1 MWTEW
6 LIKPP
11 VCISAHCYR
20 YLVLMILPV
29 SESKMDL
36 VLFERYERHLFAS
49 DGEDSKEKDW
59 YMDIKTMFPDYFLR
73 LLLEPECEDENDY
86 LTFIRE
92 VARFP
97 INTKLTA
104 KVVAQTIDTKAR
116 KIHNEQTA
124 AALECRNQ
132 RNNLLATGC
141 CQATCLDT
149 ANPST

>member
-1 MWTEW
+1 
-6 LIKPP
+6 
-11 VCISAHCYR
+11 
-20 YLVLMILPV
+20 
-29 SESKMDL
+29 
-36 VLFERYERHLFAS
+36 
-49 DGEDSKEKDW
+49 
-59 YMDIKTMFPDYFLR
+59 MDIKTIFPDYFLR
-73 LLLEPECEDENDY
+73 LLLEPDREHKNDY
-86 LTFIRE
+86 MTFIRE

-132 RNNLLATGC
+132 RNNILATGC

-149 ANPST
+149 ANPLT